1 MELEYEGYQVTVEH
15 NGKSGLETAFLT
27 EIDLIL
33 LDVMLPGLS
42 GIEVLRRLR
51 KENIQTPVILLTAC
65 SVQFD
70 AVCGETRLYGVKWGK
85 SWR

>member
-33 LDVMLPGLS
+33 
-42 GIEVLRRLR
+42 
-51 KENIQTPVILLTAC
+51 
-65 SVQFD
+65 
-70 AVCGETRLYGVKWGK
+70 
-85 SWR
+85 

>member
-1 MELEYEGYQVTVEH
+1 
-15 NGKSGLETAFLT
+15 
-27 EIDLIL
+27 
-33 LDVMLPGLS
+33 MLPGLS

-70 AVCGETRLYGVKWGK
+70 AVCGKTRLYGVKWGVRQEAT
-85 SWR
+85 SSAQSQCLFETILLHRIFPSETAL